1 MKASEIIRETKRID
15 PVLAGRLEWA
25 LRYAAPMV
33 DFNYQHYTNQNDRR
47 AKVNSTLQMA
57 D

>member
-15 PVLAGRLEWA
+15 LVLAGRLEWA

-33 DFNYQHYTNQNDRR
+33 DFNYQHYTSLKR
-47 AKVNSTLQMA
+47 
-57 D
+57 